1 MHTKV
6 AVVQDED
13 NYQKVAEVINKY
25 SLLAVPVVDE
35 QNVMVGIVT
44 VDDILD
50 ILMPERGK
58 LDTYSWFA
66 LTKTAGRGR

>member
-1 MHTKV
+1 M
-6 AVVQDED
+6 QNED
-13 NYQKVAEVINKY
+13 NYQRVAEVINKY
-25 SLLAVPVVDE
+25 GLLAVPVVDE
-35 QNVMVGIVT
+35 QNVMLGIVT

-66 LTKTAGRGR
+66 LSKMAGRG